1 MNGTE
6 QKIMHDLLHLVLDQ
20 REEDHKIRTYKDQ
33 DEHMIVE
40 RAKILLGMV
49 ASNPCDVCG
58 ILVRE
63 DEYWGY
69 DNPTG
74 KASTCVR
81 IVLVKSTK
89 TSPKKTTFQ
98 TMKEVSDDQ

>member
-1 MNGTE
+1 MNATE
-6 QKIMHDLLHLVLDQ
+6 RKIMRDLLHLVLDQ
-20 REEDHKIRTYKDQ
+20 REEDHTIRTYKDQ

-63 DEYWGY
+63 DEYLGY
-69 DNPTG
+69 DQPNG
-74 KASTCVR
+74 QSEYLCEDCFGEKYEGISQEDY
-81 IVLVKSTK
+81 
-89 TSPKKTTFQ
+89 F
-98 TMKEVSDDQ
+98 SDDEGGE